1 MSDIW
6 VTVVEGTTDLGH
18 RMANA
23 ATSYRFARAAENRN
37 NRHGACYGHVSAAFW
52 MRSELHEALPHPT
65 SHDPDR
71 TRVAGIGSV
80 AIAMNRVAV
89 FGGTGLLGRAVVH
102 QLVAAGVTARVAVR
116 HPEPIK
122 LSEGTPRA
130 EHVSSVYADVADEK
144 SVGRALEG
152 CTAAVNVVGLY
163 VERGTDTFTTIHELG
178 AMHVAQQSARAGVKS
193 LVHMSGIGADLNS
206 QSSYVRSRAR
216 GELLVREAF
225 PVATILRPSVLF
237 GPDDKF
243 LNTLIT
249 IVRRSPVL
257 ALFGTGN
264 TRLQPVYVGDVAQ
277 AVLRV
282 LTTPSSQGKVH
293 ELGGPQ
299 IYRYRDLIK
308 LVLKETDR
316 SRILVPLPFFI
327 WDTLA
332 RLLILLPDPPLTT
345 DVVTLMRQDN
355 VVGAGVPTFAD
366 LGLAPTSVKAVLP
379 VMLGSRS

>member
-1 MSDIW
+1 M
-6 VTVVEGTTDLGH
+6 VM
-18 RMANA
+18 R
-23 ATSYRFARAAENRN
+23 
-37 NRHGACYGHVSAAFW
+37 SAA
-52 MRSELHEALPHPT
+52 L
-65 SHDPDR
+65 
-71 TRVAGIGSV
+71 
-80 AIAMNRVAV
+80 
-89 FGGTGLLGRAVVH
+89 FGGTRFLGRAVVN
-102 QLVAAGVTARVAVR
+102 QLVAADMMVRVAVR
-116 HPEPIK
+116 HSEPIT
-122 LSEGTPRA
+122 LSDGTARP

-152 CTAAVNVVGLY
+152 CDAAVNVVGLY
-163 VERGTDTFTTIHELG
+163 VERGTDTFRTVHELG
-178 AMHVAQQSARAGVKS
+178 AMHVARQSARAGVKA
-193 LVHMSGIGADLNS
+193 LAHMSGIGVDLNS

-225 PVATILRPSVLF
+225 PAATILRPSVLF
-237 GPDDKF
+237 GPEDKF

-257 ALFGTGN
+257 ALFGAGN
-264 TRLQPVYVGDVAQ
+264 TRLQPVYVGDVAK

-282 LTTPSSQGKVH
+282 LTTPSSQGKVY

-308 LVLKETDR
+308 LVLKEADR
-316 SRILVPLPFFI
+316 SRILVPVPFFI

-332 RLLILLPDPPLTT
+332 RLLMLLPDPPLTT

-366 LGLAPTSVKAVLP
+366 LGLAPTSVKTVLP
-379 VMLGSRS
+379 VMLGSQS